1 MKILIH
7 SNAPWLGTGYGKQT
21 RLLMDKLAMD
31 DHDVVVSAIG
41 GLEGTEMTWYD
52 QDGDAGTS
60 YRILPRGQYNFGVDV
75 LQAYINDE
83 KPDLVLTL
91 MDSRMLGP
99 IAEGLQ
105 GAPMACWT
113 PVDTIPLGKP
123 DDSFFKVSRARPI
136 AMSRAGQHQLHEAG
150 LVDAPYIPHAVDT
163 AQFTNFDRDE
173 RRIDARRELGLPE
186 DAFVIGMVAK
196 NNDLMRKGF
205 FEQFMA
211 FKQFRESQPNA
222 HMFVHTVARAA
233 DGNDLPQLV
242 YDMGINE
249 YVSFANALPQI
260 TGRWGYEHMRM
271 TYVAMDVLSN
281 ASFGEGFGVPMIEAM
296 ACGTPVVTTHHG
308 AMAEVG
314 GPAFLAE
321 ADLLWNP
328 VHKAYWARP
337 RVRSIVDGYRFFA
350 RIGQNATWD
359 MEQKVRAHACQYDID
374 VVYNEYW
381 RPFLADWAAARAG

>member
-1 MKILIH
+1 MKIIVH

-21 RLLMDKLAMD
+21 RMLIDKLAMD

-41 GLEGTEMTWYD
+41 GLEGTEIRWHD
-52 QDGDAGTS
+52 PEGASGTS
-60 YRILPRGQYNFGVDV
+60 FRVLPKGQYNFGVDV
-75 LQAYINDE
+75 LAAYIEDE

-99 IAEGLQ
+99 VAEALQ
-105 GAPMACWT
+105 GAPLACWT

-123 DDSFFKVSRARPI
+123 DDAFFKVSGALPI
-136 AMSRAGQHQLHEAG
+136 AMSLSGQRQLHDAG
-150 LVDAPYIPHAVDT
+150 LVAAPYIPHAVETDEFH
-163 AQFTNFDRDE
+163 ALDRE
-173 RRIDARRELGLPE
+173 ELRVTARREFDLPE
-186 DAFVIGMVAK
+186 DGFIIGMVAK

-205 FEQFMA
+205 FEQFAA
-211 FKQFRESQPNA
+211 FRRFRDVQPNA

-242 YDMGINE
+242 YDMGIQE
-249 YVSFANALPQI
+249 HVSFANALPQI
-260 TGRWGYEHMRM
+260 TGRFNTEHMRK

-296 ACGTPVVTTHHG
+296 ACGTPVVTTDHA

-321 ADLLWNP
+321 AEPLWNP
-328 VHKAYWARP
+328 VHKSYWARP
-337 RVRSIVDGYRFFA
+337 NIRSIVDGYRFFA
-350 RIGQNATWD
+350 RIGQNATFD
-359 MEQKVRAHACQYDID
+359 MQRRVREHACQYDID

-381 RPFLADWAAARAG
+381 RPFLNDWQSRL